1 MAIFLYSLYLTI
13 LFLMRIRLPASYSR
27 HQTAA
32 TCMGQ
37 EAMSHGL
44 AFLRVFFFD
53 LRVGIVALGIK
64 ELIPLNYMH
73 GKGVIVGSGL
83 GISFLF

>member
-1 MAIFLYSLYLTI
+1 
-13 LFLMRIRLPASYSR
+13 
-27 HQTAA
+27 
-32 TCMGQ
+32 MGQ

-44 AFLRVFFFD
+44 AFLLVFFFD